1 MFGNLDEL
9 DNWSFWISVSFVVY
23 YNLDIER
30 GIYINQFNEYIYI
43 LEVNLEKYQIQ
54 FDVSSFG
61 ICIMYL
67 GYINEVNLVYLF
79 YIFRRYV
86 FVLLYLIM

>member
-23 YNLDIER
+23 YNFDIER

-67 GYINEVNLVYLF
+67 GYINEVNLVCIYF
-79 YIFRRYV
+79 IFLEDM
-86 FVLLYLIM
+86 FLCCCI